1 MEVRR
6 TCHTTVC
13 HNVASCQVLVERSDD
28 QLAVNI
34 PAVALE
40 GIVLYAI
47 VLLLMRLP
55 VMDLI
60 IDFMSLER
68 LGAVPHLTSTPLL
81 RRPAECLPARS
92 KTDLSCSNLICAVQ
106 R

>member
-1 MEVRR
+1 MVQSSWHGSPRALSHQ
-6 TCHTTVC
+6 CVC

-47 VLLLMRLP
+47 DLL
-55 VMDLI
+55 
-60 IDFMSLER
+60 
-68 LGAVPHLTSTPLL
+68 
-81 RRPAECLPARS
+81 
-92 KTDLSCSNLICAVQ
+92 
-106 R
+106 